1 MRPRGFVRHGVMDR
15 LAASRKRAAGP
26 ATVARESVKGCC
38 RPMSGSNYWNP
49 GQRDLSQEAN
59 FLVWGDLA
67 IYASLAVMLA
77 ESLIVFCQH
86 A

>member
-1 MRPRGFVRHGVMDR
+1 
-15 LAASRKRAAGP
+15 
-26 ATVARESVKGCC
+26 
-38 RPMSGSNYWNP
+38 MSPKVWLDQWNL

-59 FLVWGDLA
+59 SLVWGDLA
-67 IYASLAVMLA
+67 IYASLAVTLA